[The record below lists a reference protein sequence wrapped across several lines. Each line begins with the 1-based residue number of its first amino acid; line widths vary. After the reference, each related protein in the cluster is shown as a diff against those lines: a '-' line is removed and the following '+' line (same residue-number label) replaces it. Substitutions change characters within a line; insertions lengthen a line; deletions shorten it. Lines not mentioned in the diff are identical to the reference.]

1 MSPPSCTRHI
11 ANVSPDKTR
20 SARLNSPEKD
30 IHLMKS
36 LPGILLLILALLA
49 SGCTASVPPTPA
61 TTTPAPIA
69 ATSAVSGA
77 DIPNLVGV
85 WTGSAVGHINN
96 YGFRSE
102 GEPVYNITE
111 QKGRAFAGYIEY
123 SHYMGENRKNEEFSG
138 VINVRN
144 EIFIAQKE
152 AGFTIG
158 DLLGPDTLEL
168 GYVEEGDDAKAFL
181 ITLNRQK

>member
-1 MSPPSCTRHI
+1 
-11 ANVSPDKTR
+11 
-20 SARLNSPEKD
+20 
-30 IHLMKS
+30 MKS
-36 LPGILLLILALLA
+36 ILGILLLVLALLA
-49 SGCTASVPPTPA
+49 AGCTASVPPTPT

-69 ATSAVSGA
+69 ATSAASGA

-85 WTGSAVGHINN
+85 WSGSGVGHINN

-123 SHYMGENRKNEEFSG
+123 SHYKGESRKNEEFSG
-138 VINVRN
+138 IINVRN
-144 EIFIAQKE
+144 EIYIAQKE
-152 AGFTIG
+152 VGFTFG

-168 GYVEEGDDAKAFL
+168 GYVEDGDDAKAFL
-181 ITLNRQK
+181 ITLTRQK